1 MIAIV
6 HNECRTP
13 GKTGGKLGLEFIP
26 GHGGLDQ
33 PRVILGIMC
42 IGKARGGKRPL
53 AFIAPGGNQVSVVRA
68 VIEVG
73 QRV

>member
-1 MIAIV
+1 MSV
-6 HNECRTP
+6 GRL
-13 GKTGGKLGLEFIP
+13 GKREESSDLSFIP

-42 IGKARGGKRPL
+42 IGKARGSKRPL
-53 AFIAPGGNQVSVVRA
+53 AFKAPGGNQVSVVRA

-73 QRV
+73 QRIEKAR